1 MSLSAAWAAGP
12 APLTTLHSIHKLTKA
27 EARNGL
33 PVAFEATV
41 TYYNKID
48 VDLFVQEDDD
58 AVYVQTKPNEA
69 LVPGDRVL
77 VRGKTRASFTTDV
90 VSDSV
95 TFLHHGTLPRP
106 ATADFGQL
114 MRAELDC
121 MLVTVRATVR
131 SADTMDFGEAHDV
144 YLRLHMEGGFIDAT
158 VVGND
163 SSTLANLLD
172 ADVEI
177 TGAVS
182 GKFDSKMQLIG
193 IVLEVPS
200 PAHLKVLK
208 QAEKTIPTIPLT
220 PMDQILA
227 SYFVQDLTRRVR
239 VQGAITYYQPGTAV
253 VLQDGAKSLWIST
266 HASDPM
272 RIGDL
277 ADATGFPDARSGYL
291 TLEDGEV
298 RDSHLF
304 APVSPQLSI
313 WHNLADWNSGD
324 ANGHQNDLVSIDG
337 EVVAAVREESQDEF
351 ELIADG
357 KLFTAIY
364 YHPPNNNLLPPMK
377 QIASGTRIRVTGI
390 CMVVQGN
397 TIGLG
402 TQLVPF
408 NILLRSFD
416 DIAVIA
422 SPSLLSIRNLIL
434 LVGLLLVLLLA
445 AGSRGLLI
453 ERKVRRQ
460 NAAAAY
466 IERRRSHILEDI
478 NGARPLAEII
488 EAITELVSFKL
499 SGAPCWCQILDGAQL
514 GNCPR
519 ELNSFRIVHEEI
531 PGRSGS
537 PLGTM
542 YAAFDPRTKP
552 GAREPEAFATAVAL
566 ASLAIETR

>member
-1 MSLSAAWAAGP
+1 
-12 APLTTLHSIHKLTKA
+12 
-27 EARNGL
+27 
-33 PVAFEATV
+33 
-41 TYYNKID
+41 
-48 VDLFVQEDDD
+48 
-58 AVYVQTKPNEA
+58 
-69 LVPGDRVL
+69 
-77 VRGKTRASFTTDV
+77 
-90 VSDSV
+90 
-95 TFLHHGTLPRP
+95 
-106 ATADFGQL
+106 
-114 MRAELDC
+114 
-121 MLVTVRATVR
+121 
-131 SADTMDFGEAHDV
+131 
-144 YLRLHMEGGFIDAT
+144 
-158 VVGND
+158 
-163 SSTLANLLD
+163 
-172 ADVEI
+172 
-177 TGAVS
+177 
-182 GKFDSKMQLIG
+182 
-193 IVLEVPS
+193 
-200 PAHLKVLK
+200 
-208 QAEKTIPTIPLT
+208 
-220 PMDQILA
+220 
-227 SYFVQDLTRRVR
+227 
-239 VQGAITYYQPGTAV
+239 
-253 VLQDGAKSLWIST
+253 
-266 HASDPM
+266 
-272 RIGDL
+272 
-277 ADATGFPDARSGYL
+277 
-291 TLEDGEV
+291 LEDGEV

-566 ASLAIETR
+566 ASLAIETRRLYSDLQRRSEFDLLTEIHNRFSLDRYLEAQIEDARQRAGVFGLIYVDLDKFKQVNDMYGHLVGDMYLREAALRMKRQLRSHDMLARLGGDEFAALVPMVHNHSELAEIAGRLERSFDAPFTFEGYVLHGTASVGFALYPEDGTTKDSMLSAADAAMYVAKQSKHQVDELPSGLQNPHAPSKGHPG